1 MGQMFFLNL
10 SKNLVINIF
19 LNLVYNRIDISLY
32 ISTNTTFGKILVL
45 MSPNNLGQSDLDDIR
60 MNDISRAK

>member
-45 MSPNNLGQSDLDDIR
+45 MSPNNVGRSDLDDIR

>member
-32 ISTNTTFGKILVL
+32 ISTNTTFGKILVP
-45 MSPNNLGQSDLDDIR
+45 MSPNTLGQSDLDDIR
-60 MNDISRAK
+60 MNYISRAK